1 MLPRF
6 EDKNTRLISSHHCVF
21 TLCIEHKEYIEGFYV
36 PSDVQPIHFKHSN
49 LIILQNQLH
58 VAANIQPSLGWL
70 EKQEGKI

>member
-1 MLPRF
+1 MLSHF
-6 EDKNTRLISSHHCVF
+6 EDENTRLISSHHCVF

-36 PSDVQPIHFKHSN
+36 PPDVQYIQYKHSN

-58 VAANIQPSLGWL
+58 VAANIQPSSDWL